1 MQNCQFPKLV
11 GCKEHIQGECVHYSG
26 PAIPEFGVNNGDSFN
41 TVIQKIQM
49 NSSPSTTASN
59 LGLVG
64 ARVFAQKVGDDL
76 QFRRIVAGDGIVVTE
91 NLNDISITSSGG
103 SFTGTI

>member
-1 MQNCQFPKLV
+1 MQNCQFPVLK

-26 PAIPEFGVNNGDSFN
+26 PNIPEFGINNGDSFN

-49 NSSPSTTASN
+49 NSASDTTASN

-64 ARVFAQKVGDDL
+64 ARVFAQKVGTDL
-76 QFRRIVAGDGIVVTE
+76 QFRRIVAGAGVIVTE